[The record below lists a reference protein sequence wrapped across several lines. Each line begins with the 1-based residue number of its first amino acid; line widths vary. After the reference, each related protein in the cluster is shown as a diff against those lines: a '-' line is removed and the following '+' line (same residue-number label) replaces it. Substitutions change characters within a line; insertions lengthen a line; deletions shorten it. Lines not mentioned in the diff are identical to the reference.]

1 MSTVTTLL
9 GGADECSSPAE
20 PARWRPRVA
29 PAAVR
34 STGRDRRV
42 LSVVASVPTGSS
54 APSRPAG
61 GSTTFSRYLGGTY
74 PSTVEVIRFA
84 DGTQARTD
92 LVRLHPNIAAYSID
106 YAGVAPGGPSR
117 YRDGAWASGASVAE
131 AGVEGEVVWIM
142 RHSFPTLGTA
152 ELSRNLRVAGVPI
165 GSADLKEHEAIA
177 GTQAAIWHLTNG
189 MTLDTQPLS
198 VPVAVSAVESAAGTS
213 PDAVLEEDDRRTWR
227 AVLVP
232 GRETFLEF
240 EFDGR
245 FQLGEYAVELGSWT
259 TPAAV
264 SWRLQSSS
272 DRRTWRDVSSSEVEV
287 EVVVAGGQAGGKG
300 GAART
305 KALGV
310 GATLSDSVPSRGR
323 AGYRYYRL
331 AVRGCSE
338 RVARIE
344 IRAVRF
350 TLADSPGFRN
360 GARVVHLYRYLLAM
374 ATAEVL
380 AVPTLSISGP
390 SVVDAAAGNG
400 LAGPFYID
408 GDRPAKVRVAAA
420 SGGRVVDRD
429 GRLLRGL
436 VRPGQPFYVDLP
448 VGGRQGS
455 FTLRAA
461 VGPVHGYE
469 GRALVG
475 ARSDD
480 GPAEF
485 TTLARAVQVWR
496 HAVAALDVRCNA
508 VTVTTA
514 RLAYLSARTILV

>member
-9 GGADECSSPAE
+9 GGADNECSSPAE
-20 PARWRPRVA
+20 QARWRPRVA

-54 APSRPAG
+54 VPSRPEG

-152 ELSRNLRVAGVPI
+152 ELSASLRAAGVPI

-189 MTLDTQPLS
+189 LTLDTQPLS

-213 PDAVLEEDDRRTWR
+213 PGAVLDDDDRSTWR
-227 AVLVP
+227 GLLVP

-240 EFDGR
+240 ELDGR
-245 FQLGEYAVELGSWT
+245 FQLGQYTVELGSWT
-259 TPAAV
+259 TPTAV

-287 EVVVAGGQAGGKG
+287 VVADGQAGRKG
-300 GAART
+300 PAART

-323 AGYRYYRL
+323 TGYRYYRL
-331 AVRGCSE
+331 AVRGRSE
-338 RVARIE
+338 RLGRLE

-350 TLADSPGFRN
+350 TLADSAGFRN
-360 GARVVHLYRYLLAM
+360 SARVVHLYRYLLAM
-374 ATAEVL
+374 ATPKVL

-390 SVVDAAAGNG
+390 SVVDAAAGTG

-408 GDRPAKVRVAAA
+408 GDQPAKVRVGGA
-420 SGGRVVDRD
+420 SGGRVVDQD
-429 GRLLRGL
+429 GRQLQGLLRAD
-436 VRPGQPFYVDLP
+436 QPFYVDLP
-448 VGGRQGS
+448 VGGAQGS
-455 FTLRAA
+455 FTVTAA
-461 VGPVHGYE
+461 VGPVLGFE

-496 HAVAALDVRCNA
+496 HAVAALEVRCDA
-508 VTVTTA
+508 VTVTAA
-514 RLAYLSARTILV
+514 RLASLTMRTTLV

>member
-1 MSTVTTLL
+1 MSTVSILL
-9 GGADECSSPAE
+9 GGADQCSSPAE
-20 PARWRPRVA
+20 QTRRRRRVA
-29 PAAVR
+29 PAVVR
-34 STGRDRRV
+34 RTGRDRRA
-42 LSVVASVPTGSS
+42 LSIVASEPTRWS
-54 APSRPAG
+54 APSRPDG

-92 LVRLHPNIAAYSID
+92 LIRLHPNIAAYSID
-106 YAGVAPGGPSR
+106 YEGVAPGGPSR
-117 YRDGAWASGASVAE
+117 YRDGAWASVAE

-152 ELSRNLRVAGVPI
+152 ELSGNLRAAGVPI

-189 MTLDTQPLS
+189 VTLDTQPLS
-198 VPVAVSAVESAAGTS
+198 VPLAVSAVESVGGSAPG
-213 PDAVLEEDDRRTWR
+213 AVLDEDDRSTWR
-227 AVLVP
+227 AALVP
-232 GRETFLEF
+232 GQERFLEF

-245 FQLGEYAVELGSWT
+245 PQLGEYTVELGPRT
-259 TPAAV
+259 TPTAV
-264 SWRLQSSS
+264 SWRLQSSN
-272 DRRTWRDVSSSEVEV
+272 DRHTWRDVSSSEVELADGD
-287 EVVVAGGQAGGKG
+287 AGPES
-300 GAART
+300 AAVRT

-310 GATLSDSVPSRGR
+310 GATLCDSVPSRGR

-331 AVRGCSE
+331 AVRGRHD

-344 IRAVRF
+344 VRAVRF

-374 ATAEVL
+374 ATPEVL
-380 AVPTLSISGP
+380 GVPTLSISGP
-390 SVVDAAAGNG
+390 SVVDAAPGNG
-400 LAGPFYID
+400 LAGPFHIE
-408 GDRPAKVRVAAA
+408 GDRPAIVRVAGA
-420 SGGRVVDRD
+420 SRETVVDQD
-429 GRLLRGL
+429 GRKLRGPA
-436 VRPGQPFYVDLP
+436 RPGQPFYVDLP
-448 VGGRQGS
+448 VDGSQGS
-455 FTLRAA
+455 FTVRAA

-485 TTLARAVQVWR
+485 TALARPVQVWR
-496 HAVAALDVRCNA
+496 HTVAALEVRCPA
-508 VTVTTA
+508 IKVTSPG
-514 RLAYLSARTILV
+514 LAHLSTRATLI